1 MAAPFQPAN
10 YRAVNP
16 YLLVSDGDRLL
27 RFLHEV
33 FDARDLDISRN
44 PQGRLQHASVAIG
57 DGTLMLGEPG
67 GDWKA
72 QPSSVYIY
80 VPDVDA
86 AYHRALA
93 AGATSLS
100 EPTNHAYGDRGCGVR
115 DVEGNIWWI
124 GTHLG
129 PPNSSKA

>member
-57 DGTLMLGEPG
+57 D
-67 GDWKA
+67 
-72 QPSSVYIY
+72 
-80 VPDVDA
+80 
-86 AYHRALA
+86 
-93 AGATSLS
+93 
-100 EPTNHAYGDRGCGVR
+100 RGCGVR